1 VGSNPT
7 LSANTQHEDTVKTAK
22 ILVHDPILELDC
34 AHAVASALKPEFK
47 VQMITLN
54 NLRYGLYD
62 CDLLVVGGGIGDSDL
77 FYDIM
82 TRNHIRAIQDY
93 VEAGGKYLGICMG
106 AYWASSL
113 YFDLVP
119 LAIGQ
124 YIVTEDSGID
134 HEYPTVAKISWQ
146 GVEHNMY
153 FYDGCTFHATNKNTE
168 IVARYQNGY
177 PMAVIENNQIGLIG
191 CHPES
196 EPWWFIGI
204 SHDYSPQHAELL
216 KDFAIRL
223 VCEA

>member
-1 VGSNPT
+1 M
-7 LSANTQHEDTVKTAK
+7 KTAK

-34 AHAVASALKPEFK
+34 AHAVASALKSEFR
-47 VQMITLN
+47 VHMITLE
-54 NLRYGLYD
+54 NLRYSLYD

-77 FYDIM
+77 FDDIM
-82 TRNHIRAIQDY
+82 SRNHIRVIQDY

-119 LAIGQ
+119 LAIEQ

-153 FYDGCTFHATNKNTE
+153 FYDGCTFHATTKDTE
-168 IVARYQNGY
+168 VVARYQNGY
-177 PMAVIENNQIGLIG
+177 PMAVIENNQVGLIG

-196 EPWWFIGI
+196 EPWWFMGI
-204 SHDYSPQHAELL
+204 SHDYSPQHAQLL

-223 VCEA
+223 VTN

>member
-1 VGSNPT
+1 MM
-7 LSANTQHEDTVKTAK
+7 KTAK

-47 VQMITLN
+47 VQMITLD
-54 NLRYGLYD
+54 NLHTSLYD

-77 FYDIM
+77 FDDIM
-82 TRNHIRAIQDY
+82 TKNHIRVVQDY

-106 AYWASSL
+106 AYWAGGL

-134 HEYPTVAKISWQ
+134 HEHPTVANISWM
-146 GVEHNMY
+146 GAPYTMY
-153 FYDGCTFHATNKNTE
+153 FYDGCTFHAPTKNTE
-168 IVARYQNGY
+168 VVARYQNGY
-177 PMAVIENNQIGLIG
+177 PMAVIEDGQIGLIG

-196 EPWWFIGI
+196 EPWWFVGI
-204 SHDYSPQHAELL
+204 SHDYTPKHAELL

-223 VCEA
+223 VTN